1 VLELRVILYESWEY
15 HNMVKLVMVRHGESI
30 ANALNQYTGWNN
42 VGLTQEGIVQAHV
55 AAEKLKGM
63 SFDHVHTS
71 VLKRAII
78 TAYIIQDELNLNY
91 VPITKTWRL
100 NERHYGAL
108 RGINKDETR
117 REYGVEQVHQWRRSF
132 YSIPPQLEQPDPNVG
147 PYKYFDARIMPVAE
161 SLYQAYQRII
171 PYYVDQVAPLLLDG
185 KDQLIVAHGSTIRAL
200 IKYIENIS
208 DEDIDGIEVANGKP
222 LIYELDN
229 KLNIISSNRTE

>member
-1 VLELRVILYESWEY
+1 
-15 HNMVKLVMVRHGESI
+15 MVKLVMVRHGESI

-42 VGLTQEGIVQAHV
+42 VGLTQQGVIQAHV
-55 AAEKLKGM
+55 AATKLKGFT
-63 SFDHVHTS
+63 FDHVHTS

-108 RGINKDETR
+108 RGINKDVTR
-117 REYGVEQVHQWRRSF
+117 KEYGVAQVHQWRRSF
-132 YSIPPQLEQPDPNVG
+132 YSIPPQLTQPDPNIG

-171 PYYVDQVAPLLLDG
+171 PYYVDHVAPGLLDG
-185 KDQLIVAHGSTIRAL
+185 KNQLIVAHGSTIRAL

-208 DEDIDGIEVANGKP
+208 DADIDGVEVANGKP

-229 KLNIISSNRTE
+229 KLNIINSNRTEK